1 MDNTAGSNNN
11 NGYWIHRGCVCVC
24 VLGGICAVS
33 VSTNKY

>member
-11 NGYWIHRGCVCVC
+11 NGYIVDVCVY

-33 VSTNKY
+33 VSTYKY